1 MTNNKSNEEKQIHNV
16 TQGFGLTT
24 EQKLRYAVEI
34 IEGLTY
40 TREEVSEA
48 MNLSSMR
55 VSALVRNGSIPPSTI
70 ITVYGRK
77 YYSKKGI
84 GECIKARQAKAD
96 ARRKLAEVRREEQ
109 LANAERRKERRA
121 ELEALAESD
130 RAWKSARA
138 ASKAQTQTKI
148 AVTKFKVPEGT
159 QETLPSLDELL
170 K

>member
-1 MTNNKSNEEKQIHNV
+1 MSNDKSNEEKQIHNV

-24 EQKLRYAVEI
+24 EQKLRYAVET
-34 IEGLTY
+34 IEKLTY
-40 TREEVSEA
+40 TREEVSKA

-55 VSALVRNGSIPPSTI
+55 VSALVRDRSIPQSAI

-77 YYSKKGI
+77 YYSKDGI
-84 GECIKARQAKAD
+84 GKCIKARQAKAD
-96 ARRKLAEVRREEQ
+96 ARRELAVAKHKER

-121 ELEALAESD
+121 ELETLAESD
-130 RAWKSARA
+130 RAWKSARTA
-138 ASKAQTQTKI
+138 LKARTQTNV
-148 AVTKFKVPEGT
+148 AVTKFKVAERT